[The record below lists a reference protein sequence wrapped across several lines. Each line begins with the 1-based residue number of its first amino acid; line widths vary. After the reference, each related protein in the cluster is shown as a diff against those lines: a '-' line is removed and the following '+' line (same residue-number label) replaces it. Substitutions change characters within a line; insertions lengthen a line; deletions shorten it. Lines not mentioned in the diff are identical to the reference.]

1 LNLDA
6 VQSYK
11 NKVFAKVNKQD
22 VSSGKGRDGSIID
35 KSPIKGVRFDPYSV
49 PSPTQSSPIL
59 EGISPPTGGG
69 ISSPKNLL
77 NFISSPVTSPRNSK
91 RRETNGSDYNDKV
104 KKLPL
109 MPISLG
115 HHIKRGGASS
125 ILRAKTPVGVRR
137 SLAPTD
143 NFDTDV
149 SGLRTMET
157 DLRRYLHEG
166 LTRLPLS
173 GKQEIMRYERRWPLM
188 ANLIKGL
195 SNCHLKPEKLI
206 TKLMDNIITNKKTIV
221 KDPMHDI
228 GIWIDR
234 KNFNYT
240 LSSLGLMNGK
250 ESDNLFTSLDPRRR
264 GAIPNYELVPLLN
277 ILIEF
282 PCSVS
287 NPGKETTVDDIPIVP
302 IHSFLNSIFV
312 HIEKVLTNMI
322 PSSVV
327 ESVLCNLCNSHDK
340 EREMLHLLLP
350 ILNNL
355 NDTSKNSKLSTQRLN
370 NNSSSLDNKNISKK
384 NKDNLTD
391 YQKQLSSL
399 AQDDNNYEKDDPIT
413 YVKCV
418 NKTNLID
425 MILSNIELKEFIENE
440 FQNSSFKRINK

>member
-1 LNLDA
+1 M
-6 VQSYK
+6 
-11 NKVFAKVNKQD
+11 
-22 VSSGKGRDGSIID
+22 
-35 KSPIKGVRFDPYSV
+35 
-49 PSPTQSSPIL
+49 
-59 EGISPPTGGG
+59 
-69 ISSPKNLL
+69 
-77 NFISSPVTSPRNSK
+77 SSPVTSPRNNKEIETK
-91 RRETNGSDYNDKV
+91 RNDINDK
-104 KKLPL
+104 KISKLPL

-125 ILRAKTPVGVRR
+125 ILRAKTPVGIRR

-143 NFDTDV
+143 NFDEDV
-149 SGLRTMET
+149 SGLKTMET

-188 ANLIKGL
+188 ANLIQGL
-195 SNCHLKPEKLI
+195 NNCHLKPEKLLS
-206 TKLMDNIITNKKTIV
+206 KLMDNINPDKKTIV
-221 KDPMHDI
+221 KDPMNDI

-240 LSSLGLMNGK
+240 VSSLGLLNGK

-277 ILIEF
+277 TLIEF

-287 NPGKETTVDDIPIVP
+287 NPGKDTRIEDVP
-302 IHSFLNSIFV
+302 KV
-312 HIEKVLTNMI
+312 HIISLLTSTFLHVEKVLTNFI
-322 PSSVV
+322 PASVV
-327 ESVLCNLCNSHDK
+327 ESVLCNLCNSHIK

-355 NDTSKNSKLSTQRLN
+355 SDTSKNSKLSIQRLN
-370 NNSSSLDNKNISKK
+370 SNSSSNLDHKKKSKN

-391 YQKQLSSL
+391 YQKQLASL
-399 AQDDNNYEKDDPIT
+399 AQDVNNNDKDDPIT

-418 NKTNLID
+418 NKINLID
-425 MILSNIELKEFIENE
+425 MILSNKELKELIENE
-440 FQNSSFKRINK
+440 FQNISFKRISK